1 MNTPVVAFKC
11 PGGTSEIVKN
21 GINGYLVK
29 NQNISDLKKNI
40 PTLYSNFNYDEL
52 KNSISVNQ
60 INKVFKQYE
69 EIILHMFKNYIFTT

>member
-1 MNTPVVAFKC
+1 MSW
-11 PGGTSEIVKN
+11 GTSEIVKN

-29 NQNISDLKKNI
+29 NQNISDLKEKI
-40 PTLYSNFNYDEL
+40 STTLYSNFNYDEL

-69 EIILHMFKNYIFTT
+69 EIISSYV